1 MTKMVLIPNG
11 VREDALRPTAGG
23 RAKRHELGVPSDAP
37 LIGAVSRLAWKKGI
51 RHLIAAMPHIL
62 ESAPAA
68 RLVIAGDGPLRAEL
82 EAEATALGVDNRVL
96 FLGSR
101 PDIIELMAAFDV
113 FVLPSVVEGMS
124 NALLEAMAVGRPVV
138 VTDVG
143 GNAEVA
149 VDGETGLVVPP
160 ADPHQLA
167 AAIGKLLEAPELAAE
182 MGEAGRRRVLQHYQI
197 GVMTRRIEE
206 LYEELLAAKA
216 A

>member
-1 MTKMVLIPNG
+1 V
-11 VREDALRPTAGG
+11 
-23 RAKRHELGVPSDAP
+23 
-37 LIGAVSRLAWKKGI
+37 IGAISRLAWKKGI
-51 RHLIAAMPHIL
+51 RHLIEATPYIL
-62 ESAPAA
+62 ESAPDAHV
-68 RLVIAGDGPLRAEL
+68 VIAGDGPLRAEL
-82 EAEATALGVDNRVL
+82 EANADALGVRDRVL

-101 PDIIELMAAFDV
+101 ADTIELMAAFDV

-143 GNAEVA
+143 GNPEVV

-167 AAIGKLLEAPELAAE
+167 ASIVKLLEAPELAAE
-182 MGEAGRRRVLQHYQI
+182 MGAAGRRRVLEHYQI
-197 GVMTRRIEE
+197 DVMTRRIEE

-216 A
+216 AA